1 MKEVRAGAVVP
12 FGDQE
17 KAHSRQ
23 WEQPVQRRLAGALV
37 CLAGSE
43 GPVQLKQSE
52 EVGGVRSELSQAVWT
67 VIRVVAF
74 TLRAQRTS
82 LS

>member
-1 MKEVRAGAVVP
+1 MSKDEKEVRAGAVVP

-43 GPVQLKQSE
+43 GHSADKAE
-52 EVGGVRSELSQAVWT
+52 
-67 VIRVVAF
+67 
-74 TLRAQRTS
+74 
-82 LS
+82 

>member
-1 MKEVRAGAVVP
+1 MSKDEKEVRAGAVVP

-43 GPVQLKQSE
+43 GPS
-52 EVGGVRSELSQAVWT
+52 AVK
-67 VIRVVAF
+67 AE
-74 TLRAQRTS
+74 
-82 LS
+82 